1 MKIKNNL
8 SKYKSYIINL
18 LMPALV
24 FGFITGVFTSVIV
37 CLYKLCANHIIEF
50 SASAYG
56 YLREHAYFV
65 PLAILGAFGVSM
77 LLAYIYKKTPNIK
90 GGGIPTSVGI
100 LRGIIT
106 FKWLRTLVGVFALS
120 LTSFLFGVP
129 LGNEGP
135 SVQMGTAVGRGSVYT
150 FAKKHRAWDRY
161 SMTGG
166 ACAGFAVAT
175 GAPISGILFS
185 VEEAHQRISPT
196 IIIVASSSVL
206 FANITSKLL
215 CPLFGISENLFD
227 LLDLPTLSL
236 KDYWLP
242 LVVGIGVGLF
252 SVLFLYYYRI
262 IDKLHDKVLAR
273 VPHGVKIFVI
283 FALTIVVGL
292 VSFSF
297 VSTGHELIV
306 EIGMGHYAI
315 WFLILVL
322 LVRTTLTLSANAS
335 GITGGT
341 FIPVLAIG
349 ALVASIMGKT
359 FLAWG
364 LDSSLYTTIVMLG
377 ITACIAGAMKMP
389 LTAIVF
395 SLEALSSHNNIV
407 PVIIVSFVAF
417 LITEIF
423 EVKSV
428 SDVIIEL
435 REDFEEDKSQHTVVE
450 KDVVVMPGSFAVGKQ
465 IRDIFWPRNLFVLS
479 LKHPNSEAK
488 VDEHGGKAI
497 GVGDVLHIRYSTAD
511 ELLTED
517 ELAAIVGEQPQ
528 TGRATAVCS

>member
-1 MKIKNNL
+1 MKLKNKL
-8 SKYKSYIINL
+8 SKYKSYIMNL

-24 FGFITGVFTSVIV
+24 FGFITGVITSFMV
-37 CLYKLCANHIIEF
+37 CLYKLCAEHVIEF
-50 SASAYG
+50 SKDAYG
-56 YLREHAYFV
+56 YFREHAYFV
-65 PLAILGAFGVSM
+65 PLLIFGIFGLSL
-77 LLAYIYKKTPNIK
+77 LLAYIYRKIPNVK

-106 FKWLRTLVGVFALS
+106 FKWLRTLVGVFLLS
-120 LTSFLFGVP
+120 MTSFLFGVP

-135 SVQMGTAVGRGSVYT
+135 SVQIGTAVGCGSVHT

-206 FANITSKLL
+206 FANITTKLL
-215 CPLFGISENLFD
+215 CPLFGIKERLFD
-227 LLDLPTLSL
+227 LLELPTLGL
-236 KDYWLP
+236 ADYWLP
-242 LVVGIGVGLF
+242 LVIGISVGLF
-252 SVLFLYYYRI
+252 SVLFLHYYRVL
-262 IDKLHDKVLAR
+262 DKLHDKVLGR
-273 VPHGVKIFVI
+273 VPYFAKIFTI
-283 FALTIVVGL
+283 FALTVIMGL

-306 EIGMGHYAI
+306 EIGMGKGAI
-315 WFLILVL
+315 WFLLLVL
-322 LVRTTLTLSANAS
+322 LVRTTFTLGANAS

-341 FIPVLAIG
+341 FIPILAIG

-364 LDSSLYTTIVMLG
+364 LNASLYTTIVVLG

-395 SLEALSSHNNIV
+395 SLEALSCHNNIV

-423 EVKSV
+423 EVKSI

-435 REDFEEDKSQHTVVE
+435 REDFEEDKSQHVIVE
-450 KDVVVMPGSFAVGKQ
+450 KDVVVKEGSFAVDKQ

-479 LKHPNSEAK
+479 LKHPDGKEK
-488 VDEHGGKAI
+488 TDEHGSKEI
-497 GVGDVLHIRYSTAD
+497 RVGDILHIRYSTAD
-511 ELLTED
+511 ELMTES
-517 ELAAIVGEQPQ
+517 ELASIVGKQEQ
-528 TGRATAVCS
+528 

>member
-1 MKIKNNL
+1 M
-8 SKYKSYIINL
+8 NL

-24 FGFITGVFTSVIV
+24 FGFITGAITAVVV
-37 CLYKLCANHIIEF
+37 CLYKLCAKHIIYF
-50 SASAYG
+50 SELAYE

-65 PLAILGAFGVSM
+65 PLVIIGAFGLSV
-77 LLAYIYKKTPNIK
+77 LLSYIYRKVPNIR

-106 FKWLRTLVGVFALS
+106 FKWLRTLVGVFLLS
-120 LTSFLFGVP
+120 LTSFLFAVP

-135 SVQMGTAVGRGSVYT
+135 SVQMGTAIGRGSVYT

-166 ACAGFAVAT
+166 ACAGFSVAT

-215 CPLFGISENLFD
+215 CPLFGISERLFD
-227 LLDLPTLSL
+227 VFELPSL
-236 KDYWLP
+236 GLTDYWLP
-242 LVVGIGVGLF
+242 LVIGIGVGLF
-252 SVLFLYYYRI
+252 SVAFLYYYRVL
-262 IDKLHDKVLAR
+262 DKLHDKVLKR
-273 VPHGVKIFVI
+273 VPHSVKIFTIFTLTVI
-283 FALTIVVGL
+283 MGL

-297 VSTGHELIV
+297 VSTGHELILD
-306 EIGMGHYAI
+306 IGAGNGAI
-315 WFLILVL
+315 WFLVLVL
-322 LVRTTLTLSANAS
+322 LVRTTLTLGANAS

-349 ALVASIMGKT
+349 ALVASIMGKI

-364 LDSSLYTTIVMLG
+364 LDPALYTTIVVLG
-377 ITACIAGAMKMP
+377 ITACISGAMKMP

-395 SLEALSSHNNIV
+395 SLEALSCHNNIV

-423 EVKSV
+423 GVKSV

-435 REDFEEDKSQHTVVE
+435 REDFEEDGTQHTVVE
-450 KDVVVMPGSFAVGKQ
+450 KDVVVKEGSFAVGKQ

-479 LKHPNSEAK
+479 LKHPENRAK
-488 VDEHGGKAI
+488 MDEHGGKEI
-497 GVGDVLHIRYSTAD
+497 GIGDILHIRYSTAD
-511 ELLTED
+511 ELLTES
-517 ELAAIVGEQPQ
+517 ELAAIVGEQEE
-528 TGRATAVCS
+528 AEKC

>member
-1 MKIKNNL
+1 MKLKTKLN
-8 SKYKSYIINL
+8 KYKSYIMNL
-18 LMPALV
+18 LAPALV
-24 FGFITGVFTSVIV
+24 FGFITGVVTSVIV
-37 CLYKLCANHIIEF
+37 CFYKFCANHVIEI
-50 SASAYG
+50 SSLAYE
-56 YLREHAYFV
+56 YLRKHAYFV
-65 PLAILGAFGVSM
+65 PLIIIGVFGLSV

-120 LTSFLFGVP
+120 LTTFLFGVP

-150 FAKKHRAWDRY
+150 LAKKHRAWDRY

-185 VEEAHQRISPT
+185 VEEAHQRITPN

-206 FANITSKLL
+206 FANITTKLL
-215 CPLFGISENLFD
+215 CPIFGIREHLFD
-227 LLDLPTLSL
+227 ILDLPGLEL

-242 LVVGIGVGLF
+242 LVIGIAVGLF
-252 SVLFLYYYRI
+252 SVLFLYYYRVL
-262 IDKLHDKVLAR
+262 DKLHDKVLAK
-273 VPHGVKIFVI
+273 VPHSVKM
-283 FALTIVVGL
+283 FAIYTVTIIVGL
-292 VSFSF
+292 VSFAF
-297 VSTGHELIV
+297 ISTGHELIV

-359 FLAWG
+359 FLACG
-364 LDSSLYTTIVMLG
+364 LNESLYTTIVVLG

-389 LTAIVF
+389 LTAVVF
-395 SLEALSSHNNIV
+395 SLEALSCHNNIV

-428 SDVIIEL
+428 SDVVIEL
-435 REDFEEDKSQHTVVE
+435 REDFEEDKSKHTIVE
-450 KDVVVMPGSFAVGKQ
+450 KDVVVKEGSFAVGKQ

-479 LKHPNSEAK
+479 LKHPNSEAMM
-488 VDEHGGKAI
+488 DEHGGREI
-497 GVGDVLHIRYSTAD
+497 GAGDILHIKYSTAD

-517 ELAAIVGEQPQ
+517 ELATIIGEQE
-528 TGRATAVCS
+528 TT

>member
-1 MKIKNNL
+1 M
-8 SKYKSYIINL
+8 NL

-24 FGFITGVFTSVIV
+24 FGFITGVITAIVV
-37 CLYKLCANHIIEF
+37 CLYKLCAKYIIYF
-50 SASAYG
+50 SELAYE
-56 YLREHAYFV
+56 YLRGHAYFV
-65 PLAILGAFGVSM
+65 PLVIIGVFGLSV
-77 LLAYIYKKTPNIK
+77 LLAYIYKRIPNIK

-106 FKWLRTLVGVFALS
+106 FKWLRTIVGVFLLS

-166 ACAGFAVAT
+166 ACAGFSVAT

-215 CPLFGISENLFD
+215 CPLLGISERLFD
-227 LLDLPTLSL
+227 VFELPSL
-236 KDYWLP
+236 ELVDYWLP
-242 LVVGIGVGLF
+242 LVVGICVGLF
-252 SVLFLYYYRI
+252 SVAFLYYYRVL
-262 IDKLHDKVLAR
+262 DKLHDKVLEG
-273 VPHGVKIFVI
+273 VPYSIKIFAIFTLTVI
-283 FALTIVVGL
+283 MGL

-297 VSTGHELIV
+297 ISTGHELILDV
-306 EIGMGHYAI
+306 GAGNGAI
-315 WFLILVL
+315 WFLVLVL
-322 LVRTTLTLSANAS
+322 LVRTTLTLGANAS

-364 LDSSLYTTIVMLG
+364 LNPSLYTTIVVLG

-389 LTAIVF
+389 VTAIVF
-395 SLEALSSHNNIV
+395 SLEALSCHNNIV

-423 EVKSV
+423 GVKSI
-428 SDVIIEL
+428 SDVVIEL
-435 REDFEEDKSQHTVVE
+435 REDFEEDKSQYSVVE
-450 KDVVVMPGSFAVGKQ
+450 KDVVVKAGAFAVGKQ

-479 LKHPNSEAK
+479 LKRPEDRAK
-488 VDEHGGKAI
+488 VDEHGGKEI
-497 GVGDVLHIRYSTAD
+497 GIGDILHIRYSTAD
-511 ELLTED
+511 ELLTES
-517 ELAAIVGEQPQ
+517 ELAAIVGEQEE
-528 TGRATAVCS
+528 AEIC

>member
-1 MKIKNNL
+1 MKIRNNL
-8 SKYKSYIINL
+8 SKYKSYVMNL

-50 SASAYG
+50 SSVAYG
-56 YLREHAYFV
+56 YLRSHAYLV
-65 PLAILGAFGVSM
+65 PLLIIGLFGFCV
-77 LLAYIYKKTPNIK
+77 LLSYIYKKTPNIK

-106 FKWLRTLVGVFALS
+106 FKWLRTLLWVFSLS

-135 SVQMGTAVGRGSVYT
+135 SVQMGTAIGRGSVYT

-185 VEEAHQRISPT
+185 IEEAHQRISPM
-196 IIIVASSSVL
+196 IITVASSSVL
-206 FANITSKLL
+206 FANITTKLL
-215 CPLFGISENLFD
+215 CPLFGIREELFD
-227 LLDLPTLSL
+227 ILDLPALNL

-242 LVVGIGVGLF
+242 LVIGLCVGLF
-252 SVLFLYYYRI
+252 SVLFLYYYRVL
-262 IDKLHDKVLAR
+262 DKLHDKVLAR
-273 VPHGVKIFVI
+273 VPHSVKMFVI
-283 FALTIVVGL
+283 YTVTVLVGIASFAFI
-292 VSFSF
+292 
-297 VSTGHELIV
+297 STGHELIV

-315 WFLILVL
+315 WFLIVVL

-359 FLAWG
+359 FLACG
-364 LDSSLYTTIVMLG
+364 LDSSLYTTIVVLG

-395 SLEALSSHNNIV
+395 SLEALSCHNNIV

-450 KDVVVMPGSFAVGKQ
+450 KDVVVMAGSFAVGKQ

-479 LKHPNSEAK
+479 LKHPDSEAK
-488 VDEHGGKAI
+488 VDEHGSKAI
-497 GVGDVLHIRYSTAD
+497 GAGDVLHIRYSTAD
-511 ELLTED
+511 ELLTES

-528 TGRATAVCS
+528 TCRVTAEAP

>member
-1 MKIKNNL
+1 MKIKDNL
-8 SKYKSYIINL
+8 KKYKAYVINL

-24 FGFITGVFTSVIV
+24 FGFITGVTTSVVV
-37 CLYKLCANHIIEF
+37 CLYKLCAKHIIHF
-50 SASAYG
+50 SEYSYE
-56 YLREHAYFV
+56 YLREHAYLV
-65 PLAILGAFGVSM
+65 PLAILCVFALGV
-77 LLAYIYKKTPNIK
+77 LLSYIYKKIPNVK
-90 GGGIPTSVGI
+90 GGGIPTSIGI
-100 LRGIIT
+100 LRGIVT
-106 FKWLRTLVGVFALS
+106 FKWLRTLIGVFVLS

-135 SVQMGTAVGRGSVYT
+135 SVQMGTAIGRGSVYT
-150 FAKKHRAWDRY
+150 FAKRHRAWDRY

-166 ACAGFAVAT
+166 ACAGFSVAT

-215 CPLFGISENLFD
+215 CPLLGISERLFQVFEHET
-227 LLDLPTLSL
+227 LDISQ
-236 KDYWLP
+236 YWLP
-242 LVVGIGVGLF
+242 VVVGIGVGLF
-252 SVLFLYYYRI
+252 SVLFLQYYRL
-262 IDKLHDKVLAR
+262 IDKIHDKVLEK
-273 VPHGVKIFVI
+273 VPHFVKIFAI
-283 FALTIVVGL
+283 FTLTIVMGL

-297 VSTGHELIV
+297 ISTGHELILDLGRG
-306 EIGMGHYAI
+306 EGAI
-315 WFLILVL
+315 WFLVLVL

-341 FIPVLAIG
+341 FIPILAIG

-364 LDSSLYTTIVMLG
+364 LNASLYTTVVVLG

-395 SLEALSSHNNIV
+395 SLEALSCHNNIV

-423 EVKSV
+423 EVKSI

-435 REDFEEDKSQHTVVE
+435 REDFEEDRSQHVIVE
-450 KDVVVMPGSFAVGKQ
+450 KDVVVMAGSFAVDKQ

-479 LKHPNSEAK
+479 LKHTDGKEK
-488 VDEHGGKAI
+488 TDKHGSKEIRA
-497 GVGDVLHIRYSTAD
+497 GDILHIRYSTTD
-511 ELLTED
+511 ELLTES
-517 ELAAIVGEQPQ
+517 ELASLIGEQE
-528 TGRATAVCS
+528 S

>member
-1 MKIKNNL
+1 MEFRRKL
-8 SKYKSYIINL
+8 SKYKSYIKNL

-24 FGFITGVFTSVIV
+24 FGFITGVFTAVVV
-37 CLYKLCANHIIEF
+37 CLYKFCAQHVIEF
-50 SASAYG
+50 SSVAYEFMRG
-56 YLREHAYFV
+56 HLYLV
-65 PLAILGAFGVSM
+65 PLAIFGAFGLSV
-77 LLAYIYKKTPNIK
+77 LLAYIYKRMPNIK

-106 FKWLRTLVGVFALS
+106 FKWLHTLVGVFCLS
-120 LTSFLFGVP
+120 LTSFLYGVP

-175 GAPISGILFS
+175 GAPVSGILFS
-185 VEEAHQRISPT
+185 VEEAHQRITPN

-206 FANITSKLL
+206 FANITTKLL
-215 CPLFGISENLFD
+215 CPLFGIREHLFD
-227 LLDLPTLSL
+227 ILDLPALEI
-236 KDYWLP
+236 KNYWLP
-242 LVVGIGVGLF
+242 LVIGLAVGLF
-252 SVLFLYYYRI
+252 SVLFLYYYRV
-262 IDKLHDKVLAR
+262 IDKFHDKVLQR
-273 VPHGVKIFVI
+273 VPYFAKIFTI
-283 FALTIVVGL
+283 FTVTIIFGL
-292 VSFSF
+292 VSFAF

-341 FIPVLAIG
+341 FIPILAIG
-349 ALVASIMGKT
+349 ALVASILGKM
-359 FLAWG
+359 FLYWG
-364 LDSSLYTTIVMLG
+364 LDSSLYTTIVVLG

-395 SLEALSSHNNIV
+395 SLEALSCHDNVV

-417 LITEIF
+417 LMTEIF
-423 EVKSV
+423 EVKSI

-435 REDFEEDKSQHTVVE
+435 REDFEEDRSQHTVVE
-450 KDVVVMPGSFAVGKQ
+450 KDVVVKEGSFAVGKQ
-465 IRDIFWPRNLFVLS
+465 IRDILWPRNLFVLS
-479 LKHPNSEAK
+479 LKHPDSEAMM
-488 VDEHGGKAI
+488 DEHGGREI
-497 GVGDVLHIRYSTAD
+497 GAGDVLHIKYSTAD
-511 ELLTED
+511 ERLTED
-517 ELAAIVGEQPQ
+517 ELAAIVGDQGEMK
-528 TGRATAVCS
+528 TC